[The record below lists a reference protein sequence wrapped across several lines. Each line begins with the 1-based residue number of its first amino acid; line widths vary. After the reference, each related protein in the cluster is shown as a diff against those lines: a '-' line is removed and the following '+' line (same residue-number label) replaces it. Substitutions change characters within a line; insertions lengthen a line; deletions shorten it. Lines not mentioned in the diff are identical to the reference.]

1 MPRRNVVESF
11 PVSFSESRIRKSMKG
26 TTCPVCSYSRVR
38 TAASADC
45 LCSGTQRQ
53 RRVGTLRRAAEV
65 RASRLRAAGGGR
77 RDGRTQSARRG
88 HAPRWRSRAAT
99 VPCTFKFPSTGQLKN
114 RQAEPASKRER
125 DVMEGRAESQTP
137 WQKRARQSEKA
148 MCKHVFRRLSRPSPP
163 RIKAKP
169 KRTRKPASLF
179 HTKADNKHTSS

>member
-88 HAPRWRSRAAT
+88 HAPRRRSRAAT

-148 MCKHVFRRLSRPSPP
+148 MCKHVVQKALSPVPTTHQS
-163 RIKAKP
+163 KAEKNS
-169 KRTRKPASLF
+169 KTCLF
-179 HTKADNKHTSS
+179 ISHESR